1 MVLCH
6 FIRLIVI
13 SWYDPLIVVKE
24 VLNKNIKN
32 IILQIDYI
40 IAFRLAAVSNPPLC
54 VYKGCRGH
62 Q

>member
-1 MVLCH
+1 M
-6 FIRLIVI
+6 
-13 SWYDPLIVVKE
+13 IVVKE